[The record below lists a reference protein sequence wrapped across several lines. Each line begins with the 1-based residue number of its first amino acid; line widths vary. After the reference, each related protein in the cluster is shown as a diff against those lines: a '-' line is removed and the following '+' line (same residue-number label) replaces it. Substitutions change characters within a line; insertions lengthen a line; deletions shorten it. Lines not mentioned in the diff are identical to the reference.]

1 MYACNNISLKYSAT
15 QELSGSADSCFLIAM
30 HDKAIQ
36 FIQYVAVSFS
46 EPRHSS
52 NILANTMICGWID
65 IVLAKI
71 CPIL

>member
-1 MYACNNISLKYSAT
+1 MQQYVSLKYSAT
-15 QELSGSADSCFLIAM
+15 QELTGSADSCFLTPM

-36 FIQYVAVSFS
+36 YIAVSFS
-46 EPRHSS
+46 EHRHSS
-52 NILANTMICGWID
+52 DILANTMICGWID